1 MRTILITI
9 LFLLPL
15 LGLAQRSGK
24 PRFIEDIVVAE
35 ERAGGPVTVTEKP
48 EPATGYNK
56 PKRDDYEKGPSGP
69 SDQIEDISHLQFK
82 YALITNREVESLVD
96 DLLYDFIEDWWR
108 TPYRMGGTTKTGV
121 DCSGF
126 TRELMRDVYEVQVP
140 RTAREQYEETIRV
153 GRDELKE
160 GDLVFFYTGG
170 FYISHVG
177 VYLGNN
183 YFVHSSTSNGVTI
196 SSLDE
201 DYYHKH
207 FRGGGRNPSKRTSS
221 IAASR

>member
-1 MRTILITI
+1 M
-9 LFLLPL
+9 
-15 LGLAQRSGK
+15 
-24 PRFIEDIVVAE
+24 
-35 ERAGGPVTVTEKP
+35 
-48 EPATGYNK
+48 
-56 PKRDDYEKGPSGP
+56 
-69 SDQIEDISHLQFK
+69 
-82 YALITNREVESLVD
+82 ITNREVESLVD

-108 TPYRMGGTTKTGV
+108 TPYRMGGTSKTGV

-126 TRELMRDVYEVQVP
+126 TRELMRDVYEVEMP
-140 RTAREQYEETIRV
+140 RTAREQYEDTRRV
-153 GRDELKE
+153 AMDELKE

-196 SSLDE
+196 SSLDD

-221 IAASR
+221 VAASR